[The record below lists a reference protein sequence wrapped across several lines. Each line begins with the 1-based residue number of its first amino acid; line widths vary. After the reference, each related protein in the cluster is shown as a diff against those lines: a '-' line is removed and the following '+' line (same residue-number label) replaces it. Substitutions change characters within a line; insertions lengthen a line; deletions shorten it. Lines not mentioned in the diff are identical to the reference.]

1 MSERT
6 LRVLGKRGRITVPLE
21 LRKAIGMA
29 YNDVVSFRLEGDTV
43 RMKREKLCDNCRET
57 LPLQEFL
64 DGLSPEEQRQ
74 ALIHLSVRW
83 AEKEG
88 Q

>member
-21 LRKAIGMA
+21 LRKAIGLA

-43 RMKREKLCDNCRET
+43 RMKREKLCDNC
-57 LPLQEFL
+57 PGNGPAQEFL
-64 DGLSPEEQRQ
+64 GGLSPEEQRQ

>member
-1 MSERT
+1 M
-6 LRVLGKRGRITVPLE
+6 
-21 LRKAIGMA
+21 
-29 YNDVVSFRLEGDTV
+29 SFRLEGDTV

>member
-21 LRKAIGMA
+21 LRKAIGLA

-43 RMKREKLCDNCRET
+43 QMKREKLCDNCWET
-57 LPLQEFL
+57 IPLHEFL

-88 Q
+88 K

>member
-1 MSERT
+1 
-6 LRVLGKRGRITVPLE
+6 
-21 LRKAIGMA
+21 
-29 YNDVVSFRLEGDTV
+29 
-43 RMKREKLCDNCRET
+43 MKREKLCDNCRET

>member
-21 LRKAIGMA
+21 LRKAIGLA

-57 LPLQEFL
+57 IPLRSFSM
-64 DGLSPEEQRQ
+64 G
-74 ALIHLSVRW
+74 
-83 AEKEG
+83 
-88 Q
+88 